1 MWIINLKH
9 LVLQQFTPPQNSMK
23 KLIVV
28 LVFLLIAV
36 NAKAQLFSKERIT
49 NIENFDKKKLSW
61 GYYLGFNSYDYK
73 FTYNNE
79 NSTGDTDIEV
89 TGELGFNVGL
99 VGDVRI
105 NDYVNLRLEPGL
117 SFTKR
122 DLIFPGFEEES
133 NYLREV
139 KSTYIHIPL
148 LVKLSTKRLNN
159 FKPFIVGGV
168 STSINLSSNEG
179 NPEDNQSG
187 EFRSITNSLNYELG
201 FGIDFYLFFF
211 KFTPSIRGVFSLTD
225 ELVPDDDP
233 NSPWTSNIAT
243 MSSRGVFVNFT
254 FQ

>member
-1 MWIINLKH
+1 MWNINLKL
-9 LVLQQFTPPQNSMK
+9 LVSQPFIAPQNNMK
-23 KLIVV
+23 KIVV
-28 LVFLLIAV
+28 VLIFLFVAV
-36 NAKAQLFSKERIT
+36 PVNAQLFSKERIA

-73 FTYNNE
+73 FTYNEE
-79 NSTGDTDIEV
+79 NPTENTDIEV
-89 TGELGFNVGL
+89 TGQLGFNVGL
-99 VGDVRI
+99 IGDIRI
-105 NDYVNLRLEPGL
+105 NDYFNIRLEPGL

-148 LVKLSTKRLNN
+148 LLKVSTKRLNN
-159 FKPFIVGGV
+159 FKPFIVGGF
-168 STSINLSSNEG
+168 STSLNLASNEN

-187 EFRSITNSLNYELG
+187 EFRSISNSLNYELG

-211 KFTPSIRGVFSLTD
+211 KFTPSIRGVFSLSD
-225 ELVPDDDP
+225 EIVRDDDP
-233 NSPWTSNIAT
+233 NSPWTGNVAS